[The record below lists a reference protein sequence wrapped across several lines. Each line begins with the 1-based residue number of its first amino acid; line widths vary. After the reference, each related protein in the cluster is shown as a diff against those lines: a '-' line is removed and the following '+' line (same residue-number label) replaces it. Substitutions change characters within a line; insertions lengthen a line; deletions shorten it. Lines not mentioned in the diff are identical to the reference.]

1 MSVPAAAPV
10 LLVLGM
16 HRSGTSALAR
26 SARVL
31 GADLGDK
38 LIGSR
43 EDNPKGFWEDS
54 DLDRLHLE
62 MLAALGVAWT
72 RLTPLSIADIENLE
86 NLGFGAKAD
95 DLLRAKTRG
104 GALRAFKYPPMAKFF
119 PFWARALSRG
129 GYDVRYLLAI
139 RHPLSVAQSLAKR
152 DRLGREYSCLML
164 LGHVLP
170 ALPHLRA
177 GSSVVTDYDRLMENP
192 RREISRMAG
201 HLGLPVDEREMD
213 DYRQNFLTPQ
223 LRHASFL
230 PEDLAADRGIDPLVD
245 EVYRGLL
252 DIASDR
258 RSLHDPEVA
267 GMFARWNSDFAARIP
282 LLGLIERTTAE
293 RDRLA
298 ILLDNA
304 EKDLAWRDASLSW
317 RLTRPLRS
325 ACTLASRLRHG
336 GPGKLRREPTA

>member
-1 MSVPAAAPV
+1 
-10 LLVLGM
+10 M

-31 GADLGDK
+31 GADLGDQ

-54 DLDRLHLE
+54 DLDRLHVE
-62 MLAALGVAWT
+62 MLAALGVAWN
-72 RLTPLSIADIENLE
+72 RLTPLSTADIGKLE

-104 GALRAFKYPPMAKFF
+104 GMRALKYPPMAKFF

-129 GYDVRYLLAI
+129 CYDVRYLLAI
-139 RHPLSVAQSLAKR
+139 RHPLSVAKSLAKR
-152 DRLGREYSCLML
+152 DRLVREYSCLML

-177 GSSVVTDYDRLMENP
+177 GSSVVTDYDRLMDNP
-192 RREISRMAG
+192 ESEIRRIAERL
-201 HLGLPVDEREMD
+201 HLQVDAAEMKEFLE
-213 DYRQNFLTPQ
+213 NFLTPQ
-223 LRHASFL
+223 LRHSSHSL
-230 PEDLAADRGIDPLVD
+230 EDLEADRGIDPLVA

-252 DIASDR
+252 DLAADR
-258 RSLHDPEVA
+258 RELADPHVA
-267 GMFARWNSDFAARIP
+267 EMFARWNSDFAARSP
-282 LLGLIERTTAE
+282 LLGLIERTMAE
-293 RDRLA
+293 HDRLA

-304 EKDLAWRDASLSW
+304 KKDLAWRDASLSW
-317 RLTRPLRS
+317 RLTCPLRK
-325 ACTLASRLRHG
+325 AATCMKRILN
-336 GPGKLRREPTA
+336 